1 MIDSNQYLVPGL
13 SVAGHEIRVGAAVL
27 VVLRVV
33 VVVAVAVA
41 GRMGPAVA
49 RAQFT
54 PCQVGTGGVVVVV
67 VIGFAFL
74 PAI

>member
-33 VVVAVAVA
+33 VVVAVA